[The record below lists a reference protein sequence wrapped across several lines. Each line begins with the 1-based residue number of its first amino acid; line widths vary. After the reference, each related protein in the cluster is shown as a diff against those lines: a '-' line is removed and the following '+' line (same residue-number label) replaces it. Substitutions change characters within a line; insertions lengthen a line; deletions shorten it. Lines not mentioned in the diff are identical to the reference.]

1 MTAAKHNIV
10 GSAEYISF
18 PEFKLT
24 DIPAKIDT
32 GADTGAIHCTKIQEK
47 TVDGVRTLQ
56 FSPFDHPELTF
67 VADDYFMK
75 SVRSSN
81 GGSDKRYFI
90 TTTIAIKGAEYPI
103 QLSLADRSEMTWP
116 VLIGKKF
123 LAENNFLVDVTQGP
137 TVLLAEEDNS

>member
-1 MTAAKHNIV
+1 MTAAKHNII

-32 GADTGAIHCTKIQEK
+32 GADTGAIHCTKIAEK
-47 TVDGVRTLQ
+47 TVNNVQTLQ
-56 FSPFDHPELTF
+56 FSPFDHPEITF
-67 VADDYFMK
+67 VADDYFTK

-81 GGSDKRYFI
+81 GGTAKRYFI
-90 TTTIAIKGAEYPI
+90 STTITIKSKDYPI
-103 QLSLADRSEMTWP
+103 QLSLADRSDMTWP

-137 TVLLAEEDNS
+137 TVLLAEKE